1 MKNLT
6 SDLATLRK
14 SFRFFSDLGPITGGK
29 CVRGLLRKVGLS
41 LMALALAGAFVFH
54 GAGVAN
60 ADPTTVDGARAQLA
74 QLEQQ
79 QSELDAK
86 YTEVQVKLQDSQK
99 ALDEARSDAA
109 AQQTKVT
116 TLKTQVSQIALQQ
129 YRSSGLDTTTQL
141 LVTDDV
147 QSFLNGL
154 STIKKANDNTAS
166 LLQDY
171 QSAQADLADLQRSTE
186 AETQQIAAQE
196 ASLADLKKQSDDK
209 VNAAQALLDK
219 LTASQRQQLAAQQ
232 AAAAQAA
239 APTNTSRSASRTA
252 ATPVTAAAGGSDR
265 AMIAINFARAQ
276 VGKSYVRGGTGPNS
290 YDCSGLTMT
299 AYAQAG
305 IGLPRTSQAQFGV
318 GTPVSLSQLAPGDL
332 VFYYSG
338 ISHVGI
344 YIGNGMIV
352 HAANPRSGV
361 GTASVTSM
369 PFMGGRRVA

>member
-1 MKNLT
+1 
-6 SDLATLRK
+6 
-14 SFRFFSDLGPITGGK
+14 
-29 CVRGLLRKVGLS
+29 VGLS
-41 LMALALAGAFVFH
+41 LLALALTGAFVFH

-79 QSELDAK
+79 QSELDAQ

-99 ALDEARSDAA
+99 ALDDARSDSA
-109 AQQTKVT
+109 AQQAKVT

-147 QSFLNGL
+147 QSFLSGL

-186 AETQQIAAQE
+186 AETTQIAAQE
-196 ASLADLKKQSDDK
+196 VSLADLKKQSDDK

-219 LTASQRQQLAAQQ
+219 LTAAQRQQLAAQQ
-232 AAAAQAA
+232 AAVNQQTAA
-239 APTNTSRSASRTA
+239 ATNTSRSAVRTA
-252 ATPVTAAAGGSDR
+252 IAVGPGGSAR
-265 AMIAINFARAQ
+265 AVAALNFALSQ

-290 YDCSGLTMT
+290 YDCSGLTMVS
-299 AYAQAG
+299 YAQAG

-318 GTPVSLSQLAPGDL
+318 GTPVGLSQLAPGDL

-352 HAANPRSGV
+352 HAANPSSGV
-361 GTASVTSM
+361 LTASVTSM

>member
-1 MKNLT
+1 M
-6 SDLATLRK
+6 
-14 SFRFFSDLGPITGGK
+14 
-29 CVRGLLRKVGLS
+29 RGLLRKVGLS
-41 LMALALAGAFVFH
+41 LVALALAGAYVLS
-54 GAGVAN
+54 GGDVAH

-99 ALDEARSDAA
+99 TLDEARSDSA

-252 ATPVTAAAGGSDR
+252 ATPVTTAATPVTAAAGGSDR

-352 HAANPRSGV
+352 NAANPRSGV
-361 GTASVTSM
+361 QIAPVTSM

>member
-1 MKNLT
+1 
-6 SDLATLRK
+6 
-14 SFRFFSDLGPITGGK
+14 
-29 CVRGLLRKVGLS
+29 VRGLLRKVGLS

-79 QSELDAK
+79 QSELDAQ

-232 AAAAQAA
+232 AAANQAA
-239 APTNTSRSASRTA
+239 AATVTSRSTDRTT
-252 ATPVTAAAGGSDR
+252 TPIAVGPGGSAR
-265 AMIAINFARAQ
+265 AIAALNFALAQ

-305 IGLPRTSQAQFGV
+305 VGLPRTSQAQFGV

-352 HAANPRSGV
+352 HAANPSSGV

>member
-1 MKNLT
+1 M
-6 SDLATLRK
+6 
-14 SFRFFSDLGPITGGK
+14 I
-29 CVRGLLRKVGLS
+29 GLLRKVGLGVV
-41 LMALALAGAFVFH
+41 ALALASAYVLS
-54 GAGVAN
+54 GAGVAH
-60 ADPTTVDGARAQLA
+60 ADPTTVDGARTQLDS
-74 QLEQQ
+74 LEQQ
-79 QSELDAK
+79 QSDLDAK

-99 ALDEARSDAA
+99 ALDNARTDSA
-109 AQQTKVT
+109 AQQAKVAS
-116 TLKTQVSQIALQQ
+116 LKVEVSQIALQQ

-147 QSFLNGL
+147 QNFLNGL

-171 QSAQADLADLQRSTE
+171 QSAQADLADLQKATE
-186 AETQQIAAQE
+186 AQTAQIAAQE

-209 VNAAQALLDK
+209 VAAAQALLDK
-219 LTASQRQQLAAQQ
+219 LTTAQKAQL
-232 AAAAQAA
+232 AAAQAA
-239 APTNTSRSASRTA
+239 ANQKTAAATDTSRSASRTA
-252 ATPVTAAAGGSDR
+252 STVVIGPGGSAR
-265 AMIAINFARAQ
+265 AVAALNFALAQ

-299 AYAQAG
+299 AYGSAG
-305 IGLPRTSQAQFGV
+305 VGLPRTSQAQFGV
-318 GTPVSLSQLAPGDL
+318 GQPVSLSQLAPGDL

-361 GTASVTSM
+361 LTASVTSM

>member
-1 MKNLT
+1 V
-6 SDLATLRK
+6 S
-14 SFRFFSDLGPITGGK
+14 
-29 CVRGLLRKVGLS
+29 GLLRKVGLS
-41 LMALALAGAFVFH
+41 VVALALASAYVFN
-54 GAGVAN
+54 GAGVAH
-60 ADPTTVDGARAQLA
+60 ADPTTVDGARAQLD
-74 QLEQQ
+74 QLEQA
-79 QSELDAK
+79 QSDLDAK
-86 YTEVQVKLQDSQK
+86 YTEVQVKLADSQK
-99 ALDEARSDAA
+99 ALDDARSDAQS
-109 AQQTKVT
+109 QQAKVT
-116 TLKTQVSQIALQQ
+116 TLKIQVGQIALQQ

-171 QSAQADLADLQRSTE
+171 QGAQADLADLQRSTE
-186 AETQQIAAQE
+186 AQTTQISAEQ

-209 VNAAQALLDK
+209 VAAAQALLDK
-219 LTASQRQQLAAQQ
+219 LTAAQRQQVAAQQ
-232 AAAAQAA
+232 AAANQAA
-239 APTNTSRSASRTA
+239 AATVTSRSATRTA
-252 ATPVTAAAGGSDR
+252 SPVAIGPGGSAR
-265 AMIAINFARAQ
+265 AIAALNFALSQ

-299 AYAQAG
+299 AFAQAG
-305 IGLPRTSQAQFGV
+305 VGLPRTSQAQFGV
-318 GTPVSLSQLAPGDL
+318 GTPVGLSDLAPGDL

-361 GTASVTSM
+361 LTASVTSM

>member
-1 MKNLT
+1 V
-6 SDLATLRK
+6 S
-14 SFRFFSDLGPITGGK
+14 
-29 CVRGLLRKVGLS
+29 GLLRKVGLS
-41 LMALALAGAFVFH
+41 AVALALASAYVFS
-54 GAGVAN
+54 GAGVAH

-74 QLEQQ
+74 QLEQA

-86 YTEVQVKLQDSQK
+86 YTEVSVKLQDSQK
-99 ALDEARSDAA
+99 ALDDARSDAA
-109 AQQTKVT
+109 AQQTKVA
-116 TLKTQVSQIALQQ
+116 TLKIQVSQIALQQ

-154 STIKKANDNTAS
+154 STIKKANDNTSS

-171 QSAQADLADLQRSTE
+171 QSAQADLADLEKATE
-186 AETQQIAAQE
+186 AQTAQISAEE
-196 ASLADLKKQSDDK
+196 ASLADLKQQSDDK
-209 VNAAQALLDK
+209 VAAAQALLDK
-219 LTASQRQQLAAQQ
+219 LTTAQKAQL
-232 AAAAQAA
+232 AAAQAA
-239 APTNTSRSASRTA
+239 ANQQTAAATNTSRSATRT
-252 ATPVTAAAGGSDR
+252 TSTVVIGPGGSAR
-265 AMIAINFARAQ
+265 ALAALNFALAQ

-290 YDCSGLTMT
+290 FDCSGLTMT
-299 AYAQAG
+299 AYASAG
-305 IGLPRTSQAQFGV
+305 VGLPRTSQAQFGV
-318 GTPVSLSQLAPGDL
+318 GQPVSLSQLAPGDL

-361 GTASVTSM
+361 LTASVTSM

>member
-1 MKNLT
+1 M
-6 SDLATLRK
+6 
-14 SFRFFSDLGPITGGK
+14 
-29 CVRGLLRKVGLS
+29 RGLLRKVGLS
-41 LMALALAGAFVFH
+41 LVALALAGAYVLS
-54 GAGVAN
+54 GGDVAH

-99 ALDEARSDAA
+99 TLDEARSDAA

-147 QSFLNGL
+147 QGFLNGL

-186 AETQQIAAQE
+186 AETQQIAVQE
-196 ASLADLKKQSDDK
+196 SSLADLKKQSDDK

-219 LTASQRQQLAAQQ
+219 LTLVQRQQLAAQQ
-232 AAAAQAA
+232 AATNQQAA
-239 APTNTSRSASRTA
+239 TATRSAVRPA
-252 ATPVTAAAGGSDR
+252 IAVGPGGSTR
-265 AMIAINFARAQ
+265 AIDALNFALAQ

-299 AYAQAG
+299 AFAQAG
-305 IGLPRTSQAQFGV
+305 VGLPRTSQAQFGV

-352 HAANPRSGV
+352 NAANPRSGV
-361 GTASVTSM
+361 QIAPVTSM

>member
-1 MKNLT
+1 
-6 SDLATLRK
+6 
-14 SFRFFSDLGPITGGK
+14 
-29 CVRGLLRKVGLS
+29 
-41 LMALALAGAFVFH
+41 
-54 GAGVAN
+54 
-60 ADPTTVDGARAQLA
+60 
-74 QLEQQ
+74 
-79 QSELDAK
+79 
-86 YTEVQVKLQDSQK
+86 VQVKLHDSQK
-99 ALDEARSDAA
+99 TLDEARSDAA

-196 ASLADLKKQSDDK
+196 SSLADLKQQSDGK
-209 VNAAQALLDK
+209 VSAAQALLDK
-219 LTASQRQQLAAQQ
+219 LTAAQRQQLAAQQ
-232 AAAAQAA
+232 AAVNQQTATA
-239 APTNTSRSASRTA
+239 TNASRSAVRTA
-252 ATPVTAAAGGSDR
+252 IAVGPGGSAR
-265 AMIAINFARAQ
+265 AIAALNFALAQ

-299 AYAQAG
+299 AFAQAG
-305 IGLPRTSQAQFGV
+305 VGLPRTSQAQFGV
-318 GTPVSLSQLAPGDL
+318 GTPVGLSQLAPGDL

-361 GTASVTSM
+361 QTAPVTSM

>member
-1 MKNLT
+1 V
-6 SDLATLRK
+6 S
-14 SFRFFSDLGPITGGK
+14 
-29 CVRGLLRKVGLS
+29 GLLRKVGLS
-41 LMALALAGAFVFH
+41 VVALALASAYVFN
-54 GAGVAN
+54 GAGVAH
-60 ADPTTVDGARAQLA
+60 ADPTTVDGARAQLD
-74 QLEQQ
+74 QLEQA
-79 QSELDAK
+79 QSDLDAK

-99 ALDEARSDAA
+99 ALDDARTDSK
-109 AQQTKVT
+109 AQQAKVA
-116 TLKTQVSQIALQQ
+116 TLKIQVGQIALQQ

-171 QSAQADLADLQRSTE
+171 QGAQADLADLQRATE
-186 AETQQIAAQE
+186 AQTAQIAAQE
-196 ASLADLKKQSDDK
+196 ASLADLKTQSDDK
-209 VNAAQALLDK
+209 VAAAQALLDK
-219 LTASQRQQLAAQQ
+219 LTTAQKAQLAAAQSAANQ
-232 AAAAQAA
+232 KTAAA
-239 APTNTSRSASRTA
+239 TDTSRSAARTA
-252 ATPVTAAAGGSDR
+252 VSIGPGGSAR
-265 AMIAINFARAQ
+265 AVAALNFALSQ

-305 IGLPRTSQAQFGV
+305 VGLPRTSQAQFGV
-318 GTPVSLSQLAPGDL
+318 GQPVGLSDLAPGDL

-361 GTASVTSM
+361 LTASVTSM

>member
-1 MKNLT
+1 
-6 SDLATLRK
+6 
-14 SFRFFSDLGPITGGK
+14 
-29 CVRGLLRKVGLS
+29 VRGLLRKVGLS
-41 LMALALAGAFVFH
+41 LLALALTGAFVFH

-79 QSELDAK
+79 QSELDAQ

-99 ALDEARSDAA
+99 ALDDARSDSA
-109 AQQTKVT
+109 AQQAKVT

-147 QSFLNGL
+147 QSFLSGL

-186 AETQQIAAQE
+186 AETTQIAAQE
-196 ASLADLKKQSDDK
+196 VSLADLKKQSDDK

-219 LTASQRQQLAAQQ
+219 LTAAQRQQLAAQQ
-232 AAAAQAA
+232 AAVNQQTAA
-239 APTNTSRSASRTA
+239 ATNTSRSAVRTA
-252 ATPVTAAAGGSDR
+252 IAVGPGGSAR
-265 AMIAINFARAQ
+265 AVAALNFALSQ

-290 YDCSGLTMT
+290 YDCSGLTMVS
-299 AYAQAG
+299 YAQAG

-318 GTPVSLSQLAPGDL
+318 GTPVGLSQLAPGDL

-352 HAANPRSGV
+352 HAANPSSGV
-361 GTASVTSM
+361 LTASVTSM

>member
-1 MKNLT
+1 M
-6 SDLATLRK
+6 S
-14 SFRFFSDLGPITGGK
+14 
-29 CVRGLLRKVGLS
+29 GLLRKVGLS
-41 LMALALAGAFVFH
+41 LFALALAGAYVLS
-54 GAGVAN
+54 GGEVAH

-79 QSELDAK
+79 QSEFDAK

-99 ALDEARSDAA
+99 ALGEARSDAA

-209 VNAAQALLDK
+209 VTAAQALLDK
-219 LTASQRQQLAAQQ
+219 LTAAQRQQLAAQQ
-232 AAAAQAA
+232 SAANQAA
-239 APTNTSRSASRTA
+239 ATSRSATRTPIA
-252 ATPVTAAAGGSDR
+252 VGPGGSAR
-265 AMIAINFARAQ
+265 AIAALDFALAQ

-299 AYAQAG
+299 AFAQAG

-352 HAANPRSGV
+352 HAANPTSGV
-361 GTASVTSM
+361 LTASVTSM

>member
-1 MKNLT
+1 M
-6 SDLATLRK
+6 S
-14 SFRFFSDLGPITGGK
+14 
-29 CVRGLLRKVGLS
+29 GLLRKVGLS
-41 LMALALAGAFVFH
+41 LVALALAGAYVLS
-54 GAGVAN
+54 GGDVAH
-60 ADPTTVDGARAQLA
+60 ADPTTVDGARAKLA

-99 ALDEARSDAA
+99 TLDEARSDAA

-196 ASLADLKKQSDDK
+196 SSLADLKKQSDDK

-219 LTASQRQQLAAQQ
+219 LTAAQRQQLAAQQ
-232 AAAAQAA
+232 TAANQQAA
-239 APTNTSRSASRTA
+239 TATDTSRSAVRTA
-252 ATPVTAAAGGSDR
+252 IAVGPGGSAR
-265 AMIAINFARAQ
+265 AITALNFALAQ

-299 AYAQAG
+299 AFAQAG

-361 GTASVTSM
+361 ETASVTSM

>member
-1 MKNLT
+1 M
-6 SDLATLRK
+6 S
-14 SFRFFSDLGPITGGK
+14 
-29 CVRGLLRKVGLS
+29 GLLRKVGLS
-41 LMALALAGAFVFH
+41 VVALALASAYVFT
-54 GAGVAN
+54 GAGVAH
-60 ADPTTVDGARAQLA
+60 ADPTTVDGARAQLD
-74 QLEQQ
+74 QLEQA

-86 YTEVQVKLQDSQK
+86 YTDVQVKLADSQK
-99 ALDEARSDAA
+99 TLDDARSDAVV
-109 AQQTKVT
+109 QQAKVA
-116 TLKTQVSQIALQQ
+116 TLKIEVGQIALQQ

-141 LVTDDV
+141 FVTDDV

-166 LLQDY
+166 MLQDY
-171 QSAQADLADLQRSTE
+171 QGAQADLADLQRTTE
-186 AETQQIAAQE
+186 AETAQIAAQE

-209 VNAAQALLDK
+209 VAAAQALLDK
-219 LTASQRQQLAAQQ
+219 LTAAQRQQLAAQQ
-232 AAAAQAA
+232 AAANQQIAA
-239 APTNTSRSASRTA
+239 ATNTSRSAVRTA
-252 ATPVTAAAGGSDR
+252 SAPIAVGPGGSAR
-265 AMIAINFARAQ
+265 AITALNFALSQ

-305 IGLPRTSQAQFGV
+305 VGLPRTSQSQFGV

-352 HAANPRSGV
+352 HAANPSSGV
-361 GTASVTSM
+361 LTASVTSM

>member
-1 MKNLT
+1 M
-6 SDLATLRK
+6 S
-14 SFRFFSDLGPITGGK
+14 
-29 CVRGLLRKVGLS
+29 GLLRKVGLG
-41 LMALALAGAFVFH
+41 LTALALVGAFAVN
-54 GAGVAN
+54 GAGIAH
-60 ADPTTVDGARAQLA
+60 ADPTTVDGARAQLD

-79 QSELDAK
+79 QSDLDAK
-86 YTEVQVKLQDSQK
+86 YTEVQVKLTDSQK
-99 ALDEARSDAA
+99 ALDDARTDAQS
-109 AQQTKVT
+109 QQAKVA
-116 TLKTQVSQIALQQ
+116 TLKVEVSQIALQQ

-147 QSFLNGL
+147 QSFLSGL

-171 QSAQADLADLQRSTE
+171 QSAQADLADLQRATE
-186 AETQQIAAQE
+186 AQTQQITTEQ

-209 VNAAQALLDK
+209 VAAAQTLLDK
-219 LTASQRQQLAAQQ
+219 LTATQRQQVAAQQ
-232 AAAAQAA
+232 AAANQAA
-239 APTNTSRSASRTA
+239 ATKTNTSRSAVRTTVA
-252 ATPVTAAAGGSDR
+252 VGPGGSAR
-265 AMIAINFARAQ
+265 AITALNFALSQ

-299 AYAQAG
+299 AFAQAG
-305 IGLPRTSQAQFGV
+305 IGLPRTSQAQFAV
-318 GTPVSLSQLAPGDL
+318 GAPVGLSDLAPGDL

-361 GTASVTSM
+361 QTAPVTSM